1 MVTVLRRGILRLFP
15 FTGGQRYY
23 FLISLQIKLP
33 SKNRNFVQEAMHNH
47 NEPVTLKVE
56 GMDCANCALGITRK
70 LTKSGHEDVHVNF
83 ATGEASLVMAE
94 NSSLADVIHD
104 IEDLGYKV
112 IGEEKPKGFHFS
124 IAQKFWFALVFTV
137 PLFFGHLLLPE
148 DSVLVRPVVQLALCT
163 PVFLIGAWF
172 FGKSGWG
179 SLKSGIPNM
188 DVLIF
193 IGAVSSFGYSI
204 AGMLTASSIH
214 EAHQYMFFETTA
226 TIITLVLLGNL
237 LEHISVKKTTSAI
250 TDLSS
255 LQPEK
260 ARRMAIRNGAE
271 TFEEIPASEIR
282 KGDVLL
288 VNAGES
294 FPADGEVLAGSGTAN
309 ESMLTGESLP
319 VDKTPKSK
327 VTGGTIL
334 LSGPVRMM
342 VLQYGS
348 DTALSHIISLVKKA
362 QTEKPPVQ
370 QLADKISAVF
380 VPVVLGI
387 SILTFLLSDFVFGM
401 PLREALMHSIAV
413 LVISCPC
420 AMGLATPTAVMV
432 GIGRAAKNGILIRGG
447 RTLEKL
453 AEVKTIVFDKTGTLT
468 TGNFSGLEIDL
479 LGNIPMEQVRQIIF
493 TLEQHSSHPL
503 AKSLISLL
511 AKENRPASMKFRDIS
526 EEKGIGLTGTDDA
539 GNKWSLGS
547 GRLLNGSRKIIHDI
561 YLLKNDEAVAGI
573 NMRDEIRAGMK
584 PVIEFLHSKN
594 IRTVLLTGDR
604 QAKADEVAKALGI
617 QQVFAEQL
625 PHEKLELIEKLSKE
639 SKTAMVGD
647 GINDAPSL
655 ARADVGISFGD
666 ATKVAM
672 QSSDVVLL
680 GDNGPARLQDA
691 VLIGR
696 HSMTTIRQNLFWA
709 FFYNAIAIPVAA
721 VGFLSPMIAALS
733 MAFSDVIVIG
743 NSIRFRTKKLS

>member
-1 MVTVLRRGILRLFP
+1 
-15 FTGGQRYY
+15 
-23 FLISLQIKLP
+23 
-33 SKNRNFVQEAMHNH
+33 MHNH

-83 ATGEASLVMAE
+83 ATGEASLVIAE
-94 NSSLADVIHD
+94 NSSLENVIRD
-104 IEDLGYKV
+104 IEGLGYKV
-112 IGEEKPKGFHFS
+112 AGEEKPKGFHFG
-124 IAQKFWFALVFTV
+124 IAQKFWFSLVFTL
-137 PLFFGHLLLPE
+137 PLFLGHLILPE
-148 DSVLVRPVVQLALCT
+148 DSVLVSPVVQLGLCI
-163 PVFLIGAWF
+163 PVFLVGAWF
-172 FGKSGWG
+172 FGKSAWG

-204 AGMLTASSIH
+204 AGMLTAQNIH

-250 TDLSS
+250 TDLSA

-260 ARRMAIRNGAE
+260 ARRMAIRNGVE
-271 TFEEIPASEIR
+271 SFEEIPASEIR

-288 VNAGES
+288 VNTGES
-294 FPADGEVLAGSGTAN
+294 FPADGEVLSGSGTAN
-309 ESMLTGESLP
+309 ESMITGESLP
-319 VDKTPKSK
+319 VDKTVKSK

-348 DTALSHIISLVKKA
+348 ETALSHIISLVKKA
-362 QTEKPPVQ
+362 QLEKPPVQ

-401 PLREALMHSIAV
+401 PLKEAIMHSIAV

-453 AEVKTIVFDKTGTLT
+453 SEVKTVVFDKTGTLT

-479 LGNIPMEQVRQIIF
+479 LNDITMDQARQLIF
-493 TLEQHSSHPL
+493 SLEQYSSHPL

-511 AKENRPASMKFRDIS
+511 SKEDKPSLMRFENIS
-526 EEKGIGLTGTDDA
+526 EEKGIGLTGTDEA

-547 GRLLNGSRKIIHDI
+547 GRLLKNANDIRHDI
-561 YLLKNDEAVAGI
+561 YLLKNDTAVAGI
-573 NMRDEIRAGMK
+573 NMRDEIRPGMK
-584 PVIEFLHSKN
+584 EVITFLHSKN

-604 QAKADEVAKALGI
+604 KEKAGEVANALGI
-617 QQVFAEQL
+617 KEIFAEQL
-625 PHEKLELIEKLSKE
+625 PQQKLELIENLSKE
-639 SKTAMVGD
+639 SRTAMVGD

-680 GDNGPARLQDA
+680 GDNGPVHLKDA
-691 VLIGR
+691 ILIGR

-709 FFYNAIAIPVAA
+709 FFYNAIAIPIAA
-721 VGFLSPMIAALS
+721 IGFLSPMIAALS